1 MLRFSK
7 AIKIKVLCANL
18 VERHYYDVLKKVANP
33 KLDGQF
39 CNFSMEG
46 EFGEKS
52 RIYRSTC

>member
-33 KLDGQF
+33 KLDG
-39 CNFSMEG
+39 
-46 EFGEKS
+46 
-52 RIYRSTC
+52 